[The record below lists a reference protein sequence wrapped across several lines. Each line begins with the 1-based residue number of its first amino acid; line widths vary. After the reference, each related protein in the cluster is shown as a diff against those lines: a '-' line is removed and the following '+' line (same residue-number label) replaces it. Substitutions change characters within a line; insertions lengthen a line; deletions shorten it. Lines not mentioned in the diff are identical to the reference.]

1 MKKVSLLFAGIF
13 FLLLS
18 LSANAQTKTG
28 ADFFEGKWSVL
39 AKGLPDGDRK
49 MNFVLEKK
57 EATLTGSLLDSTGKE
72 ITKLTSVDLKDKTA
86 TLYFTSQGY
95 DVNLEMT
102 KKDEDHVTGS
112 LMGMFDAE
120 GDRVK
125 ATK

>member
-1 MKKVSLLFAGIF
+1 MEKVSLLLAGIF

-18 LSANAQTKTG
+18 LNVKAQTKTG
-28 ADFFEGKWSVL
+28 ADHFAGKWSVL
-39 AKGLPDGDRK
+39 VKGTPDGDRK
-49 MNFVLEKK
+49 MVFVLEKK
-57 EATLTGSLLDSTGKE
+57 DATLTGSVQDSTGKE
-72 ITKLTSVDLKDKTA
+72 ITKITSVELSDKTV
-86 TLYFTSQGY
+86 TLYFTTNGY

-120 GDRVK
+120 GERIK